1 MVLTL
6 CYPSGNIVLER
17 EVVKMYVI
25 KCIKN
30 KQEFYL
36 KRTGFKDEF
45 TSNKDNAK
53 TYKKEIS
60 ASVDVRLVNENDKNI
75 SCEII
80 NVNPKYVRVF
90 V

>member
-6 CYPSGNIVLER
+6 CYTSGNIVLER
-17 EVVKMYVI
+17 EVVEMYVI

-36 KRTGFKDEF
+36 KRTGFNDEF
-45 TSNKDNAK
+45 TDNKNDAK
-53 TYKKEIS
+53 MYKKEIA
-60 ASVDVRLVNENDKNI
+60 ASVDVRLVKENDKNI